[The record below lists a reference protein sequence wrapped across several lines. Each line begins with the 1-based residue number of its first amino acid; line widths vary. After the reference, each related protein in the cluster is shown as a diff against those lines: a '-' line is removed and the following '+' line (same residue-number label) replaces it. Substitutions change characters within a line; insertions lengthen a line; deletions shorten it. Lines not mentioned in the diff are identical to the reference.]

1 MKKLGKLVS
10 VLFALMVAFAFVGC
24 SNGSVDSSSSSG
36 SAELK
41 LENFSGY
48 YFSVSTDPVTA
59 DGALKGIRTA
69 VFEIVSGSDV
79 AMLLDSDREKAT
91 KVTKTPDMDNI
102 VNATCNFSVKKD
114 GDVTIKAT
122 VTMHDG
128 SIRSDT
134 KTFSV
139 TTSMN

>member
-1 MKKLGKLVS
+1 MVS
-10 VLFALMVAFAFVGC
+10 FAFIGC
-24 SNGSVDSSSSSG
+24 SNGSVNSSDSVDSSSSSG

-41 LENFSGY
+41 LENFFGY
-48 YFSVSTDPVTA
+48 YFSVYTTPVMA

-79 AMLLDSDREKAT
+79 AILLDSDNNKTTR
-91 KVTKTPDMDNI
+91 VTKTPDRDNI
-102 VNATCNFSVKKD
+102 INETCKFRVKKD

-139 TTSMN
+139 ITSMN

>member
-48 YFSVSTDPVTA
+48 YFSVSTDPVIA

-79 AMLLDSDREKAT
+79 AMLLDSDRKKAT
-91 KVTKTPDMDNI
+91 KVTKTPDWDNMT
-102 VNATCNFSVKKD
+102 NETCNFSVKKD

>member
-1 MKKLGKLVS
+1 MKKITKLVS
-10 VLFALMVAFAFVGC
+10 ILLALLVSFAFIGC
-24 SNGSVDSSSSSG
+24 SNGSVNSSSSSG

-41 LENFSGY
+41 LENFFGY
-48 YFSVSTDPVTA
+48 YFSVNTKPVIA
-59 DGALKGIRTA
+59 DGALKGIKTA

-79 AMLLDSDREKAT
+79 AMLLDSKYNKT
-91 KVTKTPDMDNI
+91 KRVTKTPDIDNSI
-102 VNATCNFSVKKD
+102 RETCKFSVKKD

-128 SIRSDT
+128 STRTDT